1 MRCYPREGSEI
12 MKSLKYVYLFEEA
25 PGADRR
31 LLGGKGAG
39 LAEMTRMGLPV
50 PPGFIVTTEASLQYY
65 RDKKKLPKGLMDQ
78 VQAALKKVEEKTG
91 KKFGSPQNPLFFSV
105 RSGAAVSMPGMMDTI
120 LNLGL
125 NDETLEGL
133 IEITSDGRFA
143 YDAYRRFIQLFGKI
157 ALGVEEKEFDR
168 ILNETK
174 ERAGVK
180 DDTDLYADHLKDI
193 CKQCLRLI
201 KKRTGTPFP
210 EDPIVQLEL
219 AIEAVFR
226 SWMGK
231 RAVDYRREFNIT
243 PDMAN
248 GTAANV
254 CTMVFG
260 NMGFDSATGVAF
272 TRDPATGE
280 NMLYGEYL
288 VNAQGED
295 VVAGIRTPK
304 PIQEM
309 KKEMP
314 KIYRELERV
323 RRALEEHFYE
333 VQDFEFTVE
342 KGNLYIL
349 QTRNGK
355 MNAQAIVRT
364 SREMAAERLI
374 TKEQAVL
381 RLKPQE
387 LEQLLHKR
395 IDPNFK
401 GKPVAAG
408 LPASPGAASGKA
420 VFDAD
425 EAERVGKLGHK
436 VILVREETKPEDI
449 HGFFASE
456 GILTSR
462 GGKTSHAAVVARGM
476 GKPCVSGCEELRI
489 DPKGREASVKNVHIK
504 EGDVIT
510 IDGSKGEV
518 YLGEV
523 PTVDPEI
530 SKDLLGLLSWAD
542 EVRTLGVR
550 ANADTPEAAVRA
562 RQLGAEGI
570 GLCRTER
577 MFNAADRLPIVREMI
592 LAGSKEKR
600 TEAIARLLPMQRSD
614 LKEIFRAMTGM
625 PVTIRLLDP
634 PLHEFLPSAGELSDE
649 LRKLEEVEEAF
660 STMENISQAMRFLDP
675 SFRESLGLLDH
686 VVTDIV
692 EIKEKRLDKK
702 LIRKQQ
708 ETFRKVKEMME
719 VNPMLGHRGVRLG
732 ITYPEIYKMQ
742 IQAIL
747 EAAAE
752 LLKEGLDVQ
761 PEIMVPQ
768 VCTAQ
773 ELKWVY
779 QLVKK
784 VQSEVEKQYKIH
796 IPFKFGT
803 MIEVVRA
810 CMRAGR
816 LAEVADFFSFGT
828 NDLTQATFSFS
839 REDAENKFLP
849 LYNQRKILQDNPFE
863 VLDVK
868 GVGRLMTIAIEWGRR
883 TKPDLKIGICG
894 EHGGHPES
902 VEFSH
907 SIGLSYVSC
916 SVPRLPIA
924 RLAAAHAKLKEKDK
938 RPSEEHDLDMGFS
951 VFF

>member
-1 MRCYPREGSEI
+1 
-12 MKSLKYVYLFEEA
+12 MKSPKFVYLFEEA
-25 PGADRR
+25 DGANKK

-39 LAEMTRMGLPV
+39 LAEMTHMGLPV
-50 PPGFIVTTEASLQYY
+50 PPGFIVTTEACLHYY
-65 RDKKKLPKGLMDQ
+65 EGKKKLPKGIMEE
-78 VQAALKKVEEKTG
+78 VQTNLKTVEEKAG

-105 RSGAAVSMPGMMDTI
+105 RSGAAISMPGMMDTI

-125 NDETLEGL
+125 NDKTLEGL
-133 IEITSDGRFA
+133 IQITLDGRFA
-143 YDAYRRFIQLFGKI
+143 HDAYRRFIQLFGKI
-157 ALGVEEKEFDR
+157 ALGVEEEEFDQ
-168 ILNETK
+168 ILNKSKARIGAK
-174 ERAGVK
+174 E
-180 DDTDLYADHLKDI
+180 DTDLDADHLRDI
-193 CKQCLRLI
+193 CGQYLGLI

-210 EDPIVQLEL
+210 QEPMIQIKL

-231 RAVDYRREFNIT
+231 RAVAYRKEFNVT
-243 PDMAN
+243 PEMAN
-248 GTAANV
+248 GTAVNV

-272 TRDPATGE
+272 TRDPGTGE
-280 NMLYGEYL
+280 NVLYGEYL

-314 KIYRELERV
+314 KTYRELERV
-323 RRALEEHFYE
+323 RKTLEEHFHE

-342 KGNLYIL
+342 KGILYIL

-364 SREMAAERLI
+364 SKEMVGEKLVD
-374 TKEQAVL
+374 KEKAVL
-381 RLKPQE
+381 RLKPHE

-401 GKPVAAG
+401 GRPIAVG

-425 EAERVGKLGHK
+425 EAERLGKLGHK

-449 HGFFASE
+449 HGFFASQ

-489 DPKGREASVKNVHIK
+489 DPKVKEAIIKNVHIK
-504 EGDVIT
+504 EGDFIT
-510 IDGSKGEV
+510 IDGSRGEV

-530 SKDLLGLLSWAD
+530 SKDLLTLLSWAD
-542 EVRTLGVR
+542 EIRTLGVR
-550 ANADTPEAAVRA
+550 ANADTPEMAMKA
-562 RQLGAEGI
+562 RQMGAEGI

-577 MFNAADRLPIVREMI
+577 MFNAVDRLPIVREMI
-592 LAGSKEKR
+592 LAGTKEKR
-600 TEAIARLLPMQRSD
+600 AEAIAKLLPMQKND
-614 LKEIFRAMTGM
+614 FKEIFRTMKGL
-625 PVTIRLLDP
+625 PVTVRLLDP
-634 PLHEFLPSAGELSDE
+634 PLHEFLPSAEELASE
-649 LRKLEEVEEAF
+649 LRNLKELESAF
-660 STMENISQAMRFLDP
+660 ASMENISGAMRYLDP
-675 SFRESLGLLDH
+675 SSRDSLKLLEN
-686 VVTDIV
+686 VAADIT

-702 LIRKQQ
+702 LIRKEQD
-708 ETFRKVKEMME
+708 TLRKVKEMME

-732 ITYPEIYKMQ
+732 ITYPEIYQMQ

-752 LLKEGLDVQ
+752 LMKEGVDIQ

-784 VQSEVEKQYKIH
+784 IQKGVEKQYGVKIQ
-796 IPFKFGT
+796 FKFGT

-868 GVGRLMTIAIEWGRR
+868 GVGRLMMITIEWGRR
-883 TKPDLKIGICG
+883 TKSDLKIGICG

-938 RPSEEHDLDMGFS
+938 KPPEKYDPDTSFS
-951 VFF
+951 IFF